1 MENPIKDLVPSL
13 GPLSDAIGPT
23 LLMFLAAVW
32 FIAILVAIGWLIIAI
47 AGMGKARMD
56 RDPDGNTRS
65 AAGIAWPLGALVL
78 LGALPI
84 IVGAVLNTGTS

>member
-13 GPLSDAIGPT
+13 GPLSELAPT
-23 LLMFLAAVW
+23 LMMFLSALW
-32 FIAILVAIGWLIIAI
+32 FIVILVCIGWLIVAI
-47 AGMGKARMD
+47 GGMAKARMD

-78 LGALPI
+78 LVSLPV
-84 IVGAVLNTGTS
+84 IVGAITSAGA